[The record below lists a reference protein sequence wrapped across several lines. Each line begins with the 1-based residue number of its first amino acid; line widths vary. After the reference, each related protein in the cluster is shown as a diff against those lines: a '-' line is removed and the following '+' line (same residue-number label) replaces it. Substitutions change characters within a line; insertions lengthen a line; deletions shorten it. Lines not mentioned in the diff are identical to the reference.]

1 MDQISQE
8 LNKTNSK
15 YFQLKKA
22 IRTSDD
28 IYEEDVEVYN
38 TFGTIDNDGCFYEA
52 TTYCQDPDDHIDGVI
67 DCFTNILLAVNNT
80 GAQEGDTIV
89 RTLDATF
96 ITEQSPTCYK
106 VVDPLQCSVHD
117 RTVHITFKEDYSSEI
132 DQIYRLAVISFKYR
146 IDISFEDWVRENL
159 AAIIGSL
166 ICILF
171 LFIAMGFGIWCM
183 YCRKRSNNMELAR
196 IMNEEKKFRKM
207 KQKKMK
213 KMRDEQLQK
222 ERNENDSD
230 FSVESEFSTSGEK
243 S

>member
-15 YFQLKKA
+15 YFQLKRA
-22 IRTSDD
+22 IRISDD

-166 ICILF
+166 
-171 LFIAMGFGIWCM
+171 
-183 YCRKRSNNMELAR
+183 AR